1 MTKILKTL
9 SRGGTESYWEN
20 TPDWNAP
27 DDGIKVSEAEY
38 WETYYNHLDFSYEWK
53 NGYLE
58 AKPMADVKSAEMHR
72 WICTVLD
79 SYLAASQ
86 CGVAVSLEIGFRM
99 ELPGEVSVRKPDLAV
114 VLNSNLT
121 GICPDDCNYKGI
133 FDLCIESLSY
143 SSKREIDRDV
153 KHKKAEYRGAGVRE
167 YYILDARA
175 EETAF
180 YRLDKNGIYRK
191 IRLSKGDIVRS
202 AVLPGFQFRV
212 SDLCRQPSLEEMA
225 EDNVYSGFV
234 FPLYKKTRHQAKK
247 QKQRA
252 EKEKQRAKKAEKSMT
267 LEKQRAEK
275 AEKSMTLEKQRAEK
289 AEKSM
294 TLEKQRAEK
303 EKQRAEKE
311 KQRAE
316 KEKQRARLLAA
327 KLREL
332 GIEPDNI

>member
-1 MTKILKTL
+1 MAKTLKTL
-9 SRGGTESYWEN
+9 SRGDTEAYREN
-20 TPDWNAP
+20 TPDWNEPP
-27 DDGIKVSEAEY
+27 DDGMRVSEAEY
-38 WETYYNHLDFSYEWK
+38 WETYYNHPDFSYEWK

-72 WICTVLD
+72 WFCTVLD
-79 SYLAASQ
+79 CYLTASR

-99 ELPGEVSVRKPDLAV
+99 ELPGEISVRKPDLAV
-114 VLNSNLT
+114 VLNSNPG

-133 FDLCIESLSY
+133 FDLCTECLSY

-153 KHKKAEYRGAGVRE
+153 KYKKAEYCGAGVRE

-180 YRLDKNGIYRK
+180 YRLDKNGRYRK

-212 SDLCRQPSLEEMA
+212 SDLYRQPSLEEMA
-225 EDNVYSGFV
+225 EDKVYNRFV
-234 FPLYKKTRHQAKK
+234 FPSYKKAK
-247 QKQRA
+247 QQA
-252 EKEKQRAKKAEKSMT
+252 EKAEKSLAMEKQRAKKAERSLN

-275 AEKSMTLEKQRAEK
+275 AEKSL
-289 AEKSM
+289 

-303 EKQRAEKE
+303 EKQRV
-311 KQRAE
+311 Q
-316 KEKQRARLLAA
+316 LLAA

-332 GIEPDNI
+332 GIEPDRI